1 MNYAQRIQRIRDSL
15 AGHQIDAILVS
26 YLKNIFYLSGFS
38 GSTAEIIISEEDALF
53 LTDSRYYERFKE
65 EVHEGYKL
73 VPFYQ
78 ESLGRK
84 LKELAA
90 KHGIGRLGI
99 EADHL
104 SLTQVEELKE
114 NSGVDIVPLSGVVEK
129 LRIVKDDEEIAA
141 LERAIRLKEEVFTEL
156 VGLIRGDVTEADL
169 AAEFE
174 YRLRK
179 KGAQVASFAPIV
191 AFGKNSSKPH
201 ATFTSQTLVPTMPLT
216 FDLGVELDGYC
227 SDMTRTVF
235 YGGVAQG
242 WREIYTLV
250 REAKE
255 AAAAAARAGVR
266 CADVDRVARDI
277 ICQGGYDSYKAD
289 GEERK
294 YFGHGLGHGV
304 GVEVHEAPRL
314 NNQSEETLE
323 VGNIVTIEPG
333 IYLPDQGGIRIEDMY
348 VVRGDGLVNL
358 NALPTDILV
367 VE

>member
-1 MNYAQRIQRIRDSL
+1 MNFSGRIQQIRDSMD
-15 AGHQIDAILVS
+15 AHQIDAMLVS

-38 GSTAEIIISEEDALF
+38 GSTAEVLITDEDALF
-53 LTDSRYYERFKE
+53 LTDSRYYERVKE
-65 EVHEGYKL
+65 EVCEDYRL

-84 LKELAA
+84 LKELAVD
-90 KHGIGRLGI
+90 HGFAHLGI
-99 EADHL
+99 EAEHL
-104 SLTQVEELKE
+104 SLSRVEELKE
-114 NSGVDIVPLSGVVEK
+114 NSGVSIVPLTGVVEK
-129 LRIVKDDEEIAA
+129 LRLIKDDEEIAA
-141 LERAIRLKEEVFTEL
+141 LERAIRVKEEVFTEL
-156 VGLIRGDVTEADL
+156 IGLIRGDVTEADL

-179 KGAQVASFAPIV
+179 KGAQMASFPPIV

-201 ATFTSQTLVPTMPLT
+201 ATFTKQTLVPTMPLT

-227 SDMTRTVF
+227 SDLTRTVF
-235 YGGVAQG
+235 FGGVAQG
-242 WREIYTLV
+242 WQEIYSIVL
-250 REAKE
+250 EAKDT
-255 AAAAAARAGVR
+255 AADTARAGMR
-266 CADVDRVARDI
+266 CAEVDRIARDI
-277 ICQGGYDSYKAD
+277 ICRGGYDSYKVD

-314 NNQSEETLE
+314 NNRSEETLE
-323 VGNIVTIEPG
+323 VGSVVTIEPG

-348 VVRGDGLVNL
+348 VVRDDRLENL
-358 NALPTDILV
+358 NSLPTDILV

>member
-1 MNYAQRIQRIRDSL
+1 MNFAGRIQRIRDCL
-15 AGHQIDAILVS
+15 AGRQVDAMLVS

-38 GSTAEIIISEEDALF
+38 GSTAEVLITGEDALF
-53 LTDSRYYERFKE
+53 LTDSRYYERFAE
-65 EVHEGYKL
+65 EVFEEYQL

-84 LKELAA
+84 LKELAG
-90 KHGIGRLGI
+90 KHELGRLGI

-104 SLTQVEELKE
+104 SLTQVEELKG

-141 LERAIRLKEEVFTEL
+141 LTRAIRLKEEVFTEL

-179 KGAQVASFAPIV
+179 KGAQMASFPPIV

-201 ATFTSQTLVPTMPLT
+201 ATFTDQTLVPTMPLT

-227 SDMTRTVF
+227 SDMTRTIF
-235 YGGVAQG
+235 FGGVAQG
-242 WREIYTLV
+242 WREIYSIV
-250 REAKE
+250 NEAKE
-255 AAAAAARAGVR
+255 AAADDARAGMR
-266 CADVDRVARDI
+266 CADVDRIARDI
-277 ICQGGYDSYKAD
+277 ICQGGYDSYKVD
-289 GEERK
+289 GDERK

-314 NNQSEETLE
+314 NNRSEETLE
-323 VGNIVTIEPG
+323 VGSIVTIEPG

-348 VVRGDGLVNL
+348 VVRDNRLVNL
-358 NALPTDILV
+358 NSLPTDILV